1 MKGIKKIITFLGAL
15 LLIIALLIIGKAAI
29 KKDAANR
36 QNEYREQVAAKQQNE
51 PPAPASLGSKWNP
64 ISLTH
69 IINNCA
75 GVYVINPGDSV
86 FVYFGDLRFIGYSI
100 RYFSPDSK
108 IRVIRIN
115 NGRTL
120 KVLEETPGKKISKS
134 KMDGIDKICVK
145 NLGEDEVRLYAWYG
159 YKSAAKLTQLGGY

>member
-1 MKGIKKIITFLGAL
+1 MKFFKFIFWAL
-15 LLIIALLIIGKAAI
+15 LIVVIIIIGKAAS

-36 QNEYREQVAAKQQNE
+36 HNDYVQKQAESQKDT
-51 PPAPASLGSKWNP
+51 PPAPIPLGSKWNP

-69 IINNCA
+69 IINNCN
-75 GVYVINPGDSV
+75 GVYIINSGDSV
-86 FVYFGDLRFIGYSI
+86 FVDFGDLRFIGYSF
-100 RYFSPDSK
+100 RYSDPGGR
-108 IRVIRIN
+108 IRVTRIN

-120 KVLEETPGKKISKS
+120 RVLEESPGKKISKS

-159 YKSAAKLTQLGGY
+159 YKSAEKLAKLGGF